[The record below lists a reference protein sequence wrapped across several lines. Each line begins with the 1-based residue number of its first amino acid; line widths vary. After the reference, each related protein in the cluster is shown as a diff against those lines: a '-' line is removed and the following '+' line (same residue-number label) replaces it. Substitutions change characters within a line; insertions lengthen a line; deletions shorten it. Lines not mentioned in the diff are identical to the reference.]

1 MEYHI
6 ALESYPRHTYSN
18 MDRCHKH
25 TVSDKSDAHINQFSK
40 ICWFCISKTILS
52 KLECLLVNGVDI
64 GIERGKIRNKTWK
77 HICIKPGTQEY
88 NKHNHVSRVWKK
100 KKNPMPYSLIFH
112 TNSPI
117 IQNIGCKHIYTHPVI
132 TKPEP
137 IIFKALTGKVY
148 FCF

>member
-1 MEYHI
+1 
-6 ALESYPRHTYSN
+6 

-25 TVSDKSDAHINQFSK
+25 TVSDKSEAHINAVFK
-40 ICWFCISKTILS
+40 DMCISNTILS
-52 KLECLLVNGVDI
+52 RLECLLVNGV
-64 GIERGKIRNKTWK
+64 GTEVERRKIRNKTWK
-77 HICIKPGTQEY
+77 NICIKPGTQEY
-88 NKHNHVSRVWKK
+88 IKHNHVSRVWKK
-100 KKNPMPYSLIFH
+100 KNPVPYSLIFH

-117 IQNIGCKHIYTHPVI
+117 IQNIGCKHIYTHPVR